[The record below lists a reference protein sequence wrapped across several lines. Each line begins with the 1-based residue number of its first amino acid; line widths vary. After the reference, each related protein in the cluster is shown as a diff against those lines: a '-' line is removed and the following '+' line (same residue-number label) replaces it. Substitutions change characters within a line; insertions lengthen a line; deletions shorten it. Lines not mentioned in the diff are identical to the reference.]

1 MKVGLRDK
9 LVIVILMLFFL
20 SLYGNG
26 VCSVGL
32 QETVGYETL
41 QEAADTVTRESVES
55 ANLQGTD
62 NSVEKSSFIRRV
74 TDWYMNNI
82 NYYTITLLMTVESSF
97 IPFPSEVVLPPAAW
111 KAAHTGELN
120 LILIF
125 LCAMFGAITGA
136 LINYFLS
143 ISLGRV
149 VVYKLADTKLAHLLL
164 INREKIEKAEKY
176 FVDHGKSST
185 FIGRLVPGIRQ
196 LISIPAGL
204 SKMNLGQFIAYTSL
218 GAGLWNIILIAL
230 GYFLYSQ
237 QELLMKVYNEIKIG
251 LLILGAAF
259 VLYLIISSVVK
270 NKRKK

>member
-9 LVIVILMLFFL
+9 LVIIILMLFFL

-41 QEAADTVTRESVES
+41 QEAANTVTQESVES

-204 SKMNLGQFIAYTSL
+204 SKMNLGQFIGYTSL

-259 VLYLIISSVVK
+259 VLYLIISSVLK

>member
-41 QEAADTVTRESVES
+41 QEAANTVTQESVES

-259 VLYLIISSVVK
+259 VLYLIISSVLK

>member
-41 QEAADTVTRESVES
+41 QEAADTVTQESVES

-74 TDWYMNNI
+74 TNWYMNNI

>member
-1 MKVGLRDK
+1 MKAGLRDK

-20 SLYGNG
+20 LLFGNG

-41 QEAADTVTRESVES
+41 QEAVDTVTQESVES

-74 TDWYMNNI
+74 TNWYLNNI

-120 LILIF
+120 LVLIF
-125 LCAMFGAITGA
+125 LCAMFGAIAGA

-204 SKMNLGQFIAYTSL
+204 SKMNLGQFIGYTSL

-237 QELLMKVYNEIKIG
+237 QELLRKVYNEIKIG

>member
-41 QEAADTVTRESVES
+41 QEAANTVTQESVES

-270 NKRKK
+270 NKKKK

>member
-41 QEAADTVTRESVES
+41 QEAADTVTQESVES

-74 TDWYMNNI
+74 TNWYMNNI

-204 SKMNLGQFIAYTSL
+204 TKMNVGQFIAYTSL